1 MLNTILENKGLV
13 LIGLVILL
21 AVTNWETIK
30 PWVEKIKAMLPERN
44 NGVVLDNTVG
54 PADPE
59 AVIDHGTLLFQAIR
73 QVQQC
78 VADCGGL
85 TPEELSKSTLAEL
98 AKHALEHK
106 LP

>member
-30 PWVEKIKAMLPERN
+30 PWVEKAKALLPKKN
-44 NGVVLDNTVG
+44 LDPTVEL
-54 PADPE
+54 ADPD
-59 AVIDHGTLLFQAIR
+59 AATDHGTMLFQAIR

-78 VADCGGL
+78 VANCGGL